1 MLTSSFS
8 IKCKRATRQTII
20 SGIFSAMLVLA
31 ISAAALADGFLIPI
45 VRPRPIEF
53 LPQQIF
59 TVKYHYVDVNID
71 NQASTTKVDQI
82 FHNDSSTDREGIYI
96 FPMPEGSAITKF
108 SMYDGEKEIVG
119 KVLDKDEAR
128 SIYESIVRQ
137 RKDPALLEYVDRNTF
152 KASVY
157 PVPANGDKRI
167 KLDYT
172 EVLKKTGTTCRYVYP
187 LSTERFSARDIED
200 VRITIHL
207 KSRLPITSIYS
218 PTHNIKV
225 DRENDNKATI
235 SYVVKDSKP
244 DTDLVLYYTVSDDD
258 LGMDLLTYK
267 EAGEDGYFLLLAS
280 PRVAIDKS
288 RVQPKNV
295 VFLMDRTGSMAG
307 EKIEQTREALKFC
320 LNSLKEQD
328 SFNLITYNETPK
340 LLFNNL
346 RKASKANIKEA
357 LAEVEG
363 ITADG
368 GTNINDALG
377 TAFKQFS
384 SYELSQVGGPPYG
397 KGNMYIVFLTDGLP
411 TVGITDRAKILEN
424 AETNNRQKAKVFIF
438 GAGYDV
444 DVHLLDKLAEQ
455 TRGDADYVRPKEN
468 IEVKVS
474 DFFGKVSD
482 PLLANPELT
491 FTGLKTSDIMPG
503 RLPDIFKGSQ
513 LLVLGRYAGEGKVTV
528 TLKGQSAG
536 KTQTFTL
543 KADTKSSE
551 NGNGFIPQLWASRK
565 IGFLLDEIRLHSNKE
580 LIDEV
585 IRLSKRYGIPTE
597 YTSILADDRRFSTLS
612 TSKDIGEVADRFAWT
627 SATTGTSGVSQSSN
641 NVQLSTAAQAPA
653 AMPGMGGAAAK
664 EAKQLGKAAANSRAG
679 GAYYDRDDRLVV
691 VNNVQNVSG
700 RTFYQRGEYWEDAD
714 LKVAQNLMQ
723 IKQFS
728 RAHFDLI
735 KAYPKLA
742 QFSTLGNLRI
752 IMPNNQ
758 ALEIGTDGKE
768 TLTSSEVQELL
779 NKK

>member
-1 MLTSSFS
+1 MLLYNFS
-8 IKCKRATRQTII
+8 TKCIRSHRQTAIA
-20 SGIFSAMLVLA
+20 GIFSAMLILL
-31 ISAAALADGFLIPI
+31 ISAVALADGFLIPI
-45 VRPRPIEF
+45 VRPRPIEIF
-53 LPQQIF
+53 PQQIF

-71 NQASTTKVDQI
+71 NQACTTKVDQI
-82 FHNDSSTDREGIYI
+82 FHNDSSTDREGIYM

-137 RKDPALLEYVDRNTF
+137 RRDPALLEYVDRNTF

-207 KSRLPITSIYS
+207 NSRLPITSIYS

-225 DRENDNKATI
+225 DRENDNKETI
-235 SYVVKDSKP
+235 TYVVKDSKP

-258 LGMDLLTYK
+258 LGMDLLTYR

-288 RVQPKNV
+288 RVQPKSV

-340 LLFNNL
+340 LLFPIL
-346 RKASKANIKEA
+346 RKANKANIKEA
-357 LAEVEG
+357 LNEVEG

-368 GTNINDALG
+368 GTNINDALDSACQQFRIIDLA
-377 TAFKQFS
+377 TAVTTPNTAN
-384 SYELSQVGGPPYG
+384 E
-397 KGNMYIVFLTDGLP
+397 YIVFLTDGLP

-424 AETNNRQKAKVFIF
+424 AETNNRHKAKVFIF

-491 FTGLKTSDIMPG
+491 FTGLKTSDITPG

-513 LLVLGRYAGEGKVTV
+513 LLVLGRYTGEGKITV

-536 KTQTFTL
+536 KTQTFNLTTN
-543 KADTKSSE
+543 TKSSE
-551 NGNGFIPQLWASRK
+551 DGNAFIPQLWASRK

-580 LIDEV
+580 LVDEV
-585 IRLSKRYGIPTE
+585 VRLSKKYGIPTE
-597 YTSILADDRRFSTLS
+597 FTSILADDRNYTALNTLAA
-612 TSKDIGEVADRFAWT
+612 TRMAREQLDLANDSKSGSYGVA
-627 SATTGTSGVSQSSN
+627 QSRN
-641 NVQLSTAAQAPA
+641 NVQLNTAAQAPA
-653 AMPGMGGAAAK
+653 SMPGMGGASVK
-664 EAKQLGKAAANSRAG
+664 DAKQLGKAAANSRAG
-679 GAYYDRDDRLVV
+679 GAYYDRNDELVV
-691 VNNVQNVSG
+691 VNNVQNVLG
-700 RTFYQRGEYWEDAD
+700 RTFYQRGNYWEDAD

-758 ALEIGTDGKE
+758 ALEIGAEGKD
-768 TLTSSEVQELL
+768 TLTASEIQELM